1 MQFAGLLCYNRFMT
15 RTVEVYAGAYASG
28 KSETALNRARILTEQ
43 GKKITL
49 VDLDSVE
56 PAYTLRPI
64 AKDLA
69 EIGINVITQPDNFGL
84 GEAASYVTPAQ
95 INCLKNDGDIV
106 IDVGYG
112 AGGLDILDIITD
124 IDKEECLNIYLVV
137 NTSKFETSTVEN
149 IIEYVSFSEGLE
161 KRPWKKFSGFIS
173 NTHFGDETTKDDV
186 INGYEKLKKA
196 SQKLNIPIF
205 AIGIPEN
212 LSKEFDQTFDNIQV
226 WTYKRMMPKA
236 FW

>member
-1 MQFAGLLCYNRFMT
+1 MA

-28 KSETALNRARILTEQ
+28 KSETALNRARQLVEQ

-64 AKDLA
+64 AKEL
-69 EIGINVITQPDNFGL
+69 ESFGIHVITQPDNFGL
-84 GEAASYVTPAQ
+84 GEAASYVTSAQ
-95 INCLKNDGDIV
+95 INCLNNDGDII

-124 IDKEECLNIYLVV
+124 IDAETDLRIYLVV
-137 NTSKFETSTVEN
+137 NTSKFETSTDEN
-149 IIEYVSFSEGLE
+149 IVEYVSFSEGIE

-173 NTHFGDETTKDDV
+173 NTHFGDETTKDDI

-196 SQKLNIPIF
+196 SQKLNIPIR
-205 AIGIPEN
+205 AIGIAEN
-212 LSKEFDQTFDNIQV
+212 LKDKFEL
-226 WTYKRMMPKA
+226 TYDGVEIWAYNRMMPRA